1 MPELPDVETI
11 KNELSPHVIGHQF
24 IEVEIFQERAIQE
37 LSAQEFSRR
46 LIGQRIEDI
55 GRRGKYM
62 LFRLSGKE
70 TLIIHLRMTGVL
82 LLEPS
87 PQPYEHTTAIFRLD
101 GGVNIHFIDQRK
113 LGWLWLVE
121 DENTVIGKLGPEPLE
136 SSFTAGT
143 LHNIVKKRN
152 IPIKAV
158 LLDQHAIAGVGNM
171 YADEALFYARIHPLR
186 RANTLSDEEIEL
198 LHEGIVEV
206 LKRGIRNQG
215 ATVDTYRLPNGQ
227 RGRAQT
233 EFNVAHR
240 RGESC
245 YVCGSAIDWVKI
257 TGRGSCFC
265 PVCQSN
271 DTM

>member
-11 KNELSPHVIGHQF
+11 KNELSPHVTGHQF
-24 IEVEIFQERAIQE
+24 TEVEVFQEGAVQE

-46 LIGQRIEDI
+46 LGGQTVEDI

-87 PQPYEHTTAIFRLD
+87 PRPYKHTTAIFRLD
-101 GGVNIHFIDQRK
+101 GGVNVHFIDQRK
-113 LGWLWLVE
+113 LGWLWLVD
-121 DENTVIGKLGPEPLE
+121 DESAVTGKLGPEPLE
-136 SSFTAGT
+136 PSFTTAT
-143 LHNIVKKRN
+143 LHNIVNKRN
-152 IPIKAV
+152 IPIKAL
-158 LLDQHAIAGVGNM
+158 LLDQHAIAGIGNM
-171 YADEALFYARIHPLR
+171 YTDEALFYARIHPLK
-186 RANTLSDEEIEL
+186 RANTLSNKEIKL
-198 LHEGIVEV
+198 LHEGIMEV
-206 LKRGIRNQG
+206 LKRGIRNKG
-215 ATVDTYRLPNGQ
+215 ASVDTYRLPNGQ

-240 RGESC
+240 RRERC
-245 YVCGSAIDWVKI
+245 FVCGSPIEWVKI
-257 TGRGSCFC
+257 AGRGTCFC
-265 PVCQSN
+265 PSCQHN